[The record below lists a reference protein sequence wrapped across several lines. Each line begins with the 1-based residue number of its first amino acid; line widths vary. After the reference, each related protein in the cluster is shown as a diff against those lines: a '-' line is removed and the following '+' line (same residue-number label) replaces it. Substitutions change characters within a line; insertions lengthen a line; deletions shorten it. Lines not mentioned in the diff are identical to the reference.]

1 VAYAGVTHRFPG
13 VIRAPYSASD
23 TTGFPSDAS
32 IRELVAVREIV
43 HAFLTADRPQDVF
56 QFALDRVSPLVGA
69 AFASIYTIADD
80 DDVMRLAASYNWP
93 ARFRPFLGDMRV
105 RVGLGPSGQAAGERR
120 AIHVP
125 DLFADPSLADWQEV
139 ATELGFS
146 ALVALPLQTPARVLG
161 AVTFYFAKPGQMAVE
176 ERGLLQIVADQ
187 MAATA
192 EKASMIDDLRR
203 ANGALLESNAQL
215 EQQYVAVMEARRLKD
230 EFLSNISHELRTPL
244 TALLGYAYLLQEEM
258 SGPLTA
264 EQRNTLS
271 HMTSSSERLL
281 ELIEDLLE
289 LTALRRGEVRVQV
302 ELFDPRA
309 ALEAALHSTAKERPR
324 SIELRTEIPDGPPR
338 WMRSDRQKVVRI
350 LSKLLGNAYKF
361 TSEGEVRATVQVL
374 NDLARFTVS
383 DTGIGIPLTAH
394 QLVFDEF
401 RQVDGSTTRQ
411 YGGSGLGLALSRQLA
426 RLLGGDIQLE
436 SAPKEGSSFV
446 VEIPLEF
453 SHDLQPA
460 VALPG

>member
-1 VAYAGVTHRFPG
+1 M
-13 VIRAPYSASD
+13 
-23 TTGFPSDAS
+23 DAS
-32 IRELVAVREIV
+32 IRELVAIREIV

-93 ARFRPFLGDMRV
+93 ERFRPFLGEMRV

-120 AIHVP
+120 AIYVP
-125 DLFADPSLADWQEV
+125 DVFADPSLADWQEV
-139 ATELGFS
+139 ATELGFR

-161 AVTFYFAKPGQMAVE
+161 TVTFYFSGTGQMAPE

-192 EKASMIDDLRR
+192 EKAAMIDDLRR
-203 ANGALLESNAQL
+203 ANGALLESNSQL
-215 EQQYVAVMEARRLKD
+215 EQQYVAVVEARRLKD

-244 TALLGYAYLLQEEM
+244 TALLGYAYLLQEEL
-258 SGPLTA
+258 SGPLTS
-264 EQRNTLS
+264 EQRNTLA
-271 HMTSSSERLL
+271 HMTTSSERLL
-281 ELIEDLLE
+281 ALIEDLLE
-289 LTALRRGEVRVQV
+289 LTALRRGEVRVSV
-302 ELFDPRA
+302 ELFDPRDALTA
-309 ALEAALHSTAKERPR
+309 AIAATADELPNGVQLKS
-324 SIELRTEIPDGPPR
+324 SIPEGPPR
-338 WMRSDRQKVVRI
+338 WMRSDRPKVVKI
-350 LSKLLGNAYKF
+350 LAKLIGNAFKF
-361 TSEGEVRATVQVL
+361 TSQGEVRVSVQVL

-383 DTGIGIPLTAH
+383 DTGIGIPASAH

-401 RQVDGSTTRQ
+401 RQVDGSTTRP

-436 SAPKEGSSFV
+436 SAPQEGSSFV

-460 VALPG
+460 VTSPG

>member
-1 VAYAGVTHRFPG
+1 

-23 TTGFPSDAS
+23 TTGVPSDAS

-161 AVTFYFAKPGQMAVE
+161 AVTFYFANPGLLTVE

-258 SGPLTA
+258 SGPLTD
-264 EQRNTLS
+264 EQRKTLS
-271 HMTSSSERLL
+271 HMTTSSERLL
-281 ELIEDLLE
+281 VLIEDLLE

-309 ALEAALHSTAKERPR
+309 ALEEALEITRDERAAG
-324 SIELRTEIPDGPPR
+324 IELRVEIPDGPPR

-361 TSEGEVRATVQVL
+361 TSQGEVRATVQVL

-383 DTGIGIPLTAH
+383 DTGIGIPPSAH

-436 SAPKEGSSFV
+436 SAPTEGSSFV

-460 VALPG
+460 AALPG

>member
-1 VAYAGVTHRFPG
+1 M
-13 VIRAPYSASD
+13 IRAPYSSPDA
-23 TTGFPSDAS
+23 TGAPTDAS
-32 IRELVAVREIV
+32 IRELVAIREIV

-80 DDVMRLAASYNWP
+80 DDVMRLVASYNWP
-93 ARFRPFLGDMRV
+93 ERFRPFLGEMRV

-120 AIHVP
+120 AVYVP
-125 DLFADPSLADWQEV
+125 DVFADPSLADWQEV
-139 ATELGFS
+139 ATELGFR

-161 AVTFYFAKPGQMAVE
+161 AVTFYFSGTGQMAPE

-192 EKASMIDDLRR
+192 EKAAMIDDLRR

-215 EQQYVAVMEARRLKD
+215 EQQYVAVVEARRLKD

-244 TALLGYAYLLQEEM
+244 TALLGYAYLLQEEL
-258 SGPLTA
+258 SGPLTS
-264 EQRNTLS
+264 EQRKTLA
-271 HMTSSSERLL
+271 HMTTSSERLL
-281 ELIEDLLE
+281 ALIEDLLE
-289 LTALRRGEVRVQV
+289 LTALRRGEVRVSV
-302 ELFDPRA
+302 ELFDPRDALTA
-309 ALEAALHSTAKERPR
+309 AIESTAEQRPNGVQLKS
-324 SIELRTEIPDGPPR
+324 SIPEGPPR
-338 WMRSDRQKVVRI
+338 WMRSDRQKVVKI
-350 LSKLLGNAYKF
+350 LAKLLGNAYKF
-361 TSEGEVRATVQVL
+361 TSQGEVRVTVQVL

-383 DTGIGIPLTAH
+383 DTGIGIPAAAH

-401 RQVDGSTTRQ
+401 RQVDGSTTRP

-436 SAPKEGSSFV
+436 SAPLEGSSFV

-460 VALPG
+460 VNAPG

>member
-1 VAYAGVTHRFPG
+1 M
-13 VIRAPYSASD
+13 
-23 TTGFPSDAS
+23 DAS
-32 IRELVAVREIV
+32 IRELVAIREIV

-93 ARFRPFLGDMRV
+93 ERFRPFLGEMRV

-120 AIHVP
+120 AIYVP
-125 DLFADPSLADWQEV
+125 DVFADPSLADWQEV
-139 ATELGFS
+139 ATELGFR

-161 AVTFYFAKPGQMAVE
+161 TVTFYFSGTGQMALE

-192 EKASMIDDLRR
+192 EKAAMIDDLRR
-203 ANGALLESNAQL
+203 ANGALLESNSQL
-215 EQQYVAVMEARRLKD
+215 EQQYVAVVEARRLKD

-244 TALLGYAYLLQEEM
+244 TALLGYAYLLQEEL
-258 SGPLTA
+258 SGPLTS
-264 EQRNTLS
+264 EQRNTLA
-271 HMTSSSERLL
+271 HMTTSSERLL
-281 ELIEDLLE
+281 ALIEDLLE
-289 LTALRRGEVRVQV
+289 LTALRRGEVRVSV
-302 ELFDPRA
+302 ELFDPRDALTA
-309 ALEAALHSTAKERPR
+309 AIAATAD
-324 SIELRTEIPDGPPR
+324 ELPNGVQLKSNIPEGPPR
-338 WMRSDRQKVVRI
+338 WMRSDRPKVVKI
-350 LSKLLGNAYKF
+350 LAKLIGNAFKF
-361 TSEGEVRATVQVL
+361 TSQGEVRVSVQVL

-383 DTGIGIPLTAH
+383 DTGIGIPASAH

-401 RQVDGSTTRQ
+401 RQVDGSTTRP

-436 SAPKEGSSFV
+436 SAPQEGSSFV

-460 VALPG
+460 VTSPG

>member
-1 VAYAGVTHRFPG
+1 V
-13 VIRAPYSASD
+13 
-23 TTGFPSDAS
+23 PSDAS

-56 QFALDRVSPLVGA
+56 QFALARVSPLVGA
-69 AFASIYTIADD
+69 AFASIYTISDG
-80 DDVMRLAASYNWP
+80 DDVMRWAASYNWP
-93 ARFRPFLGDMRV
+93 ERFRPFLGEMRV
-105 RVGLGPSGQAAGERR
+105 RVGSGPSGLAAGERR
-120 AIHVP
+120 AIYVP
-125 DLFADPSLADWQEV
+125 DVFADPSLADWQEV
-139 ATELGFS
+139 ATELGFR

-161 AVTFYFAKPGQMAVE
+161 TVTFYFSSTAQMAPE

-192 EKASMIDDLRR
+192 EKAAMIDDLRR

-215 EQQYVAVMEARRLKD
+215 EQQYVAVVEARRLKD

-244 TALLGYAYLLQEEM
+244 TALLGYAYLLQEEL
-258 SGPLTA
+258 SGPLTV
-264 EQRNTLS
+264 EQRKTLA

-289 LTALRRGEVRVQV
+289 LTALRRGEMHVSV
-302 ELFDPRA
+302 ELFDPRDALTA
-309 ALEAALHSTAKERPR
+309 AIDSTAASRPAAVT
-324 SIELRTEIPDGPPR
+324 LRTQLSEGAPR
-338 WMRSDRQKVVRI
+338 WMRSDRRKVIKI
-350 LSKLLGNAYKF
+350 LAKLLGNAYKF
-361 TSEGEVRATVQVL
+361 TSSGEVRATVQVL

-383 DTGIGIPLTAH
+383 DTGIGIPSAAH
-394 QLVFDEF
+394 ELIFDEF
-401 RQVDGSTTRQ
+401 RQVDGSTTRP

-436 SAPKEGSSFV
+436 SEPREGSSFV

-453 SHDLQPA
+453 SRDLQPP
-460 VALPG
+460 VAAAG

>member
-1 VAYAGVTHRFPG
+1 M
-13 VIRAPYSASD
+13 
-23 TTGFPSDAS
+23 
-32 IRELVAVREIV
+32 

-93 ARFRPFLGDMRV
+93 ERFRPFLGEMRV

-125 DLFADPSLADWQEV
+125 DVFADPSLSDWQEV
-139 ATELGFS
+139 ATELGFR

-161 AVTFYFAKPGQMAVE
+161 AVTFYFAKPGQFAVE

-258 SGPLTA
+258 SGPLTG
-264 EQRNTLS
+264 EQRNTLA
-271 HMTSSSERLL
+271 HMTTSSERLL
-281 ELIEDLLE
+281 VLIEDLLE

-309 ALEAALHSTAKERPR
+309 ALEAALERRTASAPRGSRCASRFRRGRRGGCAAIVRRSSRFCRSCSATRTSSRRRERCARRCRCSTISRASPYRTRESEFRPRRSSSCSMSSARSTDRPRGSTAAP
-324 SIELRTEIPDGPPR
+324 
-338 WMRSDRQKVVRI
+338 
-350 LSKLLGNAYKF
+350 A
-361 TSEGEVRATVQVL
+361 
-374 NDLARFTVS
+374 
-383 DTGIGIPLTAH
+383 
-394 QLVFDEF
+394 
-401 RQVDGSTTRQ
+401 
-411 YGGSGLGLALSRQLA
+411 LALRSRGIWRGCWA
-426 RLLGGDIQLE
+426 
-436 SAPKEGSSFV
+436 ATSS
-446 VEIPLEF
+446 
-453 SHDLQPA
+453 SSRR
-460 VALPG
+460 PGRGRRSWWRSR

>member
-1 VAYAGVTHRFPG
+1 M
-13 VIRAPYSASD
+13 
-23 TTGFPSDAS
+23 DAS
-32 IRELVAVREIV
+32 IRELVAIREIV

-93 ARFRPFLGDMRV
+93 ERFRPFLGEMRV

-120 AIHVP
+120 AVYVP
-125 DLFADPSLADWQEV
+125 DVFADPSLADWQEV
-139 ATELGFS
+139 ATELGFR

-161 AVTFYFAKPGQMAVE
+161 AVTFYFSGTGQMAPE

-192 EKASMIDDLRR
+192 EKAAMIDDLRR

-215 EQQYVAVMEARRLKD
+215 EQQYVAVVEARRLKD

-244 TALLGYAYLLQEEM
+244 TALLGYAYLLQEEL
-258 SGPLTA
+258 SGPLTS
-264 EQRNTLS
+264 EQRKTLA
-271 HMTSSSERLL
+271 HMTTSSERLL
-281 ELIEDLLE
+281 ALIEDLLE
-289 LTALRRGEVRVQV
+289 LTALRRGEVRVSV
-302 ELFDPRA
+302 ELFDPRDALTA
-309 ALEAALHSTAKERPR
+309 AIESTAEARPNGVQLKS
-324 SIELRTEIPDGPPR
+324 SIPEGPPR
-338 WMRSDRQKVVRI
+338 WMRSDRQKVVKI
-350 LSKLLGNAYKF
+350 LAKLIGNAYKF
-361 TSEGEVRATVQVL
+361 TSQGEVRVTVQVL

-383 DTGIGIPLTAH
+383 DTGIGIPAAAH

-401 RQVDGSTTRQ
+401 RQVDGSTTRP

-436 SAPKEGSSFV
+436 SAPLEGSSFV

-460 VALPG
+460 VNAPG

>member
-1 VAYAGVTHRFPG
+1 M
-13 VIRAPYSASD
+13 IRAPYSSPEAA
-23 TTGFPSDAS
+23 GAHSDAS
-32 IRELVAVREIV
+32 IRELVAIREIV

-93 ARFRPFLGDMRV
+93 ARFRPFLGEMRV

-120 AIHVP
+120 AIYVP
-125 DLFADPSLADWQEV
+125 DVFADRSLADWQEV
-139 ATELGFS
+139 ATELGFR

-161 AVTFYFAKPGQMAVE
+161 AVTFYFSGTSQMAPE

-192 EKASMIDDLRR
+192 EKAAMIDDLRR

-244 TALLGYAYLLQEEM
+244 TALLGYAYLLQEEL

-264 EQRNTLS
+264 EQRNTLA
-271 HMTSSSERLL
+271 HMTTSSERLL
-281 ELIEDLLE
+281 GLIEDLLE
-289 LTALRRGEVRVQV
+289 LTALRRGEVRVSV
-302 ELFDPRA
+302 ELFDPRDALTA
-309 ALEAALHSTAKERPR
+309 ALESTADERPTSVQLR
-324 SIELRTEIPDGPPR
+324 SEIPEGPAR
-338 WMRSDRQKVVRI
+338 WMRSDRQKVVKI
-350 LSKLLGNAYKF
+350 LAKLLGNAYKF
-361 TSEGEVRATVQVL
+361 TSQGEVRASVQVL
-374 NDLARFTVS
+374 NDLVRFTVS
-383 DTGIGIPLTAH
+383 DTGIGIPPAAH
-394 QLVFDEF
+394 QIVFDEF
-401 RQVDGSTTRQ
+401 RQVDGSTTRP

-436 SAPKEGSSFV
+436 SAPQEGSSFV

-453 SHDLQPA
+453 THDFQPA
-460 VALPG
+460 ASTAG

>member
-1 VAYAGVTHRFPG
+1 M
-13 VIRAPYSASD
+13 
-23 TTGFPSDAS
+23 
-32 IRELVAVREIV
+32 

-93 ARFRPFLGDMRV
+93 ERFRPFLGEMRV

-120 AIHVP
+120 AVYVP
-125 DLFADPSLADWQEV
+125 DVFADPSLADWQEV
-139 ATELGFS
+139 ATELGFR

-161 AVTFYFAKPGQMAVE
+161 AVTFYFSGTGQMAPE

-192 EKASMIDDLRR
+192 EKAAMIDDLRR

-215 EQQYVAVMEARRLKD
+215 EQQYVAVVEARRLKD

-244 TALLGYAYLLQEEM
+244 TALLGYAYLLQEEL
-258 SGPLTA
+258 SGPLTS
-264 EQRNTLS
+264 EQRKTLA
-271 HMTSSSERLL
+271 HMTTSSERLL
-281 ELIEDLLE
+281 ALIEDLLE
-289 LTALRRGEVRVQV
+289 LTALRRGEVRVSV
-302 ELFDPRA
+302 ELFDPRDALTA
-309 ALEAALHSTAKERPR
+309 AIESTAEARPNGVQLKS
-324 SIELRTEIPDGPPR
+324 SIPEGPPR
-338 WMRSDRQKVVRI
+338 WMRSDRQKVVKI
-350 LSKLLGNAYKF
+350 LAKLIGNAYKF
-361 TSEGEVRATVQVL
+361 TSQGEVRVTVQVL

-383 DTGIGIPLTAH
+383 DTGIGIPAAAH

-401 RQVDGSTTRQ
+401 RQVDGSTTRP

-436 SAPKEGSSFV
+436 SAPLEGSSFV

-460 VALPG
+460 VNAPG

>member
-1 VAYAGVTHRFPG
+1 M
-13 VIRAPYSASD
+13 
-23 TTGFPSDAS
+23 DAS
-32 IRELVAVREIV
+32 IRELVAIREIV

-93 ARFRPFLGDMRV
+93 ERFRPFLGEMRV

-120 AIHVP
+120 AIYVP
-125 DLFADPSLADWQEV
+125 DVFADPSLADWQEV
-139 ATELGFS
+139 ATELGFR

-161 AVTFYFAKPGQMAVE
+161 TVTFYFSGTGQMAPE

-192 EKASMIDDLRR
+192 EKAAMIDDLRR
-203 ANGALLESNAQL
+203 ANGALLESNSQL
-215 EQQYVAVMEARRLKD
+215 EQQYVAVVEARRLKD

-244 TALLGYAYLLQEEM
+244 TALLGYAYLLQEEL
-258 SGPLTA
+258 SGPLTS
-264 EQRNTLS
+264 EQRNTLA
-271 HMTSSSERLL
+271 HMTTSSERLL
-281 ELIEDLLE
+281 ALIEDLLE
-289 LTALRRGEVRVQV
+289 LTALRRGEVRVSV
-302 ELFDPRA
+302 ELFDPRDALTA
-309 ALEAALHSTAKERPR
+309 AIAATAD
-324 SIELRTEIPDGPPR
+324 ELPNGVQLKSNIPEGPPR
-338 WMRSDRQKVVRI
+338 WMRSDRPKVVKI
-350 LSKLLGNAYKF
+350 LAKLIGNAFKF
-361 TSEGEVRATVQVL
+361 TSQGEVRVSVQVL

-383 DTGIGIPLTAH
+383 DTGIGIPASAH

-401 RQVDGSTTRQ
+401 RQVDGSTTRP

-436 SAPKEGSSFV
+436 SAPQEGSSFV

-460 VALPG
+460 VTSPG

>member
-1 VAYAGVTHRFPG
+1 
-13 VIRAPYSASD
+13 VIRAPYSSPDA
-23 TTGFPSDAS
+23 TGAPTDAS
-32 IRELVAVREIV
+32 IRELVAIREIV

-80 DDVMRLAASYNWP
+80 DDVMRLVASYNWP
-93 ARFRPFLGDMRV
+93 ERFRPFLGEMRV

-120 AIHVP
+120 AVYVP
-125 DLFADPSLADWQEV
+125 DVFADPSLADWQEV
-139 ATELGFS
+139 ATELGFR

-161 AVTFYFAKPGQMAVE
+161 AVTFYFSGTGQMAPE

-192 EKASMIDDLRR
+192 EKAAMIDDLRR

-215 EQQYVAVMEARRLKD
+215 EQQYVAVVEARRLKD

-244 TALLGYAYLLQEEM
+244 TALLGYAYLLQEEL
-258 SGPLTA
+258 SGPLTS
-264 EQRNTLS
+264 EQRKTLA
-271 HMTSSSERLL
+271 HMTTSSERLL
-281 ELIEDLLE
+281 ALIEDLLE
-289 LTALRRGEVRVQV
+289 LTALRRGEVRVSV
-302 ELFDPRA
+302 ELFDPRDALTA
-309 ALEAALHSTAKERPR
+309 AIESTAEQRPNGVQLKS
-324 SIELRTEIPDGPPR
+324 SIPEGPPR
-338 WMRSDRQKVVRI
+338 WMRSDRQKVVKI
-350 LSKLLGNAYKF
+350 LAKLLGNAYKF
-361 TSEGEVRATVQVL
+361 TSQGEVRVTVQVL

-383 DTGIGIPLTAH
+383 DTGIGIPAAAH

-401 RQVDGSTTRQ
+401 RQVDGSTTRP

-436 SAPKEGSSFV
+436 SAPQEGSSFV

-460 VALPG
+460 VNAPG

>member
-1 VAYAGVTHRFPG
+1 
-13 VIRAPYSASD
+13 VIRAPYSSPETAA
-23 TTGFPSDAS
+23 PPLDAS
-32 IRELVAVREIV
+32 IRELVAIREIV

-69 AFASIYTIADD
+69 AFACVYTIADD
-80 DDVMRLAASYNWP
+80 DDVMRLVASHNWP
-93 ARFRPFLGDMRV
+93 ERFRPFLGEMRV
-105 RVGLGPSGQAAGERR
+105 RVGLGPSGQAASERR

-125 DLFADPSLADWQEV
+125 DVFADPSLADWQEV
-139 ATELGFS
+139 ATELGFR

-161 AVTFYFAKPGQMAVE
+161 TVTFYFSGTGQMTLE

-192 EKASMIDDLRR
+192 EKSAMIDDLRR

-215 EQQYVAVMEARRLKD
+215 EQQYLAVMEARRLKD

-244 TALLGYAYLLQEEM
+244 TALLGYAYLLQEEL
-258 SGPLTA
+258 SGPLTG
-264 EQRNTLS
+264 EQRNTLA
-271 HMTSSSERLL
+271 HMTTSSERLL
-281 ELIEDLLE
+281 ALIEDLLE
-289 LTALRRGEVRVQV
+289 LTALRRGEVRVSV
-302 ELFDPRA
+302 ELFDPRDALTA
-309 ALEAALHSTAKERPR
+309 ALEQTDDQRPNGVALR
-324 SIELRTEIPDGPPR
+324 SSIPDGPPR
-338 WMRSDRQKVVRI
+338 WMRSDRQKVVKI
-350 LSKLLGNAYKF
+350 LAKLLGNAYKF
-361 TSEGEVRATVQVL
+361 TSQGEVRVSVQVL

-383 DTGIGIPLTAH
+383 DTGIGIPPAAH

-401 RQVDGSTTRQ
+401 RQVDGSTTRP

-436 SAPKEGSSFV
+436 SAPQEGSSFV

-460 VALPG
+460 VSAAG

>member
-1 VAYAGVTHRFPG
+1 M
-13 VIRAPYSASD
+13 IRAPYSSPDA
-23 TTGFPSDAS
+23 TGAPTDAS
-32 IRELVAVREIV
+32 IRELVAIREIV

-80 DDVMRLAASYNWP
+80 DDVMRLVASYNWP
-93 ARFRPFLGDMRV
+93 ERFRPFLGEMRV

-120 AIHVP
+120 AVYVP
-125 DLFADPSLADWQEV
+125 DVFADPSLADWQEV
-139 ATELGFS
+139 ATELGFR

-161 AVTFYFAKPGQMAVE
+161 AVTFYFSGTGQMAPE

-192 EKASMIDDLRR
+192 EKAAMIDDLRR

-215 EQQYVAVMEARRLKD
+215 EQQYVAVVEARRLKD

-244 TALLGYAYLLQEEM
+244 TALLGYAYLLQEEL
-258 SGPLTA
+258 SGPLTS
-264 EQRNTLS
+264 EQRKTLA
-271 HMTSSSERLL
+271 HMTTSSERLL
-281 ELIEDLLE
+281 ALIEDLLE
-289 LTALRRGEVRVQV
+289 LTALRRGEVRVSV
-302 ELFDPRA
+302 ELFDPRDALTA
-309 ALEAALHSTAKERPR
+309 AIESTAEQRPNGVQLKS
-324 SIELRTEIPDGPPR
+324 SIPEGPPR
-338 WMRSDRQKVVRI
+338 WMRSDRQKVVKI
-350 LSKLLGNAYKF
+350 LAKLLGNAYKF
-361 TSEGEVRATVQVL
+361 TSQGEVRVTVQVL

-383 DTGIGIPLTAH
+383 DTGIGIPAAAH

-401 RQVDGSTTRQ
+401 RQVDGSTTRP

-436 SAPKEGSSFV
+436 SAPQEGSSFV

-460 VALPG
+460 VNAPG

>member
-1 VAYAGVTHRFPG
+1 LAG
-13 VIRAPYSASD
+13 VIRAPYSSPETAA
-23 TTGFPSDAS
+23 PSDAS
-32 IRELVAVREIV
+32 IRELVAIREIV

-69 AFASIYTIADD
+69 AFASVYTIAED
-80 DDVMRLAASYNWP
+80 DDVMRLVASHNWP
-93 ARFRPFLGDMRV
+93 ERFRPFLGEMRV
-105 RVGLGPSGQAAGERR
+105 RVGLGPSGQAASERR

-125 DLFADPSLADWQEV
+125 DVFADPSLADWQEV
-139 ATELGFS
+139 ATELGFR

-161 AVTFYFAKPGQMAVE
+161 TVTFYFSGTGTMTLE

-192 EKASMIDDLRR
+192 EKSAMIDDLRR

-244 TALLGYAYLLQEEM
+244 TALLGYAYLLQEEL
-258 SGPLTA
+258 SGPLTN
-264 EQRNTLS
+264 EQRNTLA
-271 HMTSSSERLL
+271 HMTTSSERLL
-281 ELIEDLLE
+281 ALIEDLLE
-289 LTALRRGEVRVQV
+289 LTALRRGEVRVSV
-302 ELFDPRA
+302 ELFDPRDALSA
-309 ALEAALHSTAKERPR
+309 ALAETDDERPNGVALR
-324 SIELRTEIPDGPPR
+324 SSIPEGPPR
-338 WMRSDRQKVVRI
+338 WMRSDRQKVVKI
-350 LSKLLGNAYKF
+350 LAKLLGNAYKF
-361 TSEGEVRATVQVL
+361 TSQGEVRVSVQVL

-383 DTGIGIPLTAH
+383 DTGIGIPPSAH

-401 RQVDGSTTRQ
+401 RQVDGSTTRP

-436 SAPKEGSSFV
+436 SAPQEGSSFV

-460 VALPG
+460 VSSAG

>member
-1 VAYAGVTHRFPG
+1 
-13 VIRAPYSASD
+13 
-23 TTGFPSDAS
+23 
-32 IRELVAVREIV
+32 V

-69 AFASIYTIADD
+69 AFASIYTIADG

-93 ARFRPFLGDMRV
+93 ERFRPFLGEMRV

-120 AIHVP
+120 AIYVP
-125 DLFADPSLADWQEV
+125 DVFADPSLADWQEV
-139 ATELGFS
+139 ATELGFR

-161 AVTFYFAKPGQMAVE
+161 TVTFYFSGTGQMAPE

-192 EKASMIDDLRR
+192 EKAAMIDDLRR
-203 ANGALLESNAQL
+203 ANGALLESNSQL
-215 EQQYVAVMEARRLKD
+215 EQQYVAVVEARRLKD

-244 TALLGYAYLLQEEM
+244 TALLGYAYLLQEEL
-258 SGPLTA
+258 SGPLTS
-264 EQRNTLS
+264 EQRNTLA
-271 HMTSSSERLL
+271 HMTTSSERLL
-281 ELIEDLLE
+281 ALIEDLLE
-289 LTALRRGEVRVQV
+289 LTALRRGEVRVSV
-302 ELFDPRA
+302 ELFDPRDALTA
-309 ALEAALHSTAKERPR
+309 AIEATAEGRPNGVQLK
-324 SIELRTEIPDGPPR
+324 SNIPEGPPR
-338 WMRSDRQKVVRI
+338 WMRSDRPKVVKI
-350 LSKLLGNAYKF
+350 LAKLIGNAYKF
-361 TSEGEVRATVQVL
+361 TSQGEVRLSVQVL

-383 DTGIGIPLTAH
+383 DTGIGIPASAH

-401 RQVDGSTTRQ
+401 RQVDGSTTRP

-436 SAPKEGSSFV
+436 SAPHEGSSFV

-460 VALPG
+460 VNAPG

>member
-1 VAYAGVTHRFPG
+1 
-13 VIRAPYSASD
+13 
-23 TTGFPSDAS
+23 
-32 IRELVAVREIV
+32 
-43 HAFLTADRPQDVF
+43 
-56 QFALDRVSPLVGA
+56 
-69 AFASIYTIADD
+69 
-80 DDVMRLAASYNWP
+80 
-93 ARFRPFLGDMRV
+93 
-105 RVGLGPSGQAAGERR
+105 
-120 AIHVP
+120 
-125 DLFADPSLADWQEV
+125 
-139 ATELGFS
+139 
-146 ALVALPLQTPARVLG
+146 
-161 AVTFYFAKPGQMAVE
+161 
-176 ERGLLQIVADQ
+176 
-187 MAATA
+187 
-192 EKASMIDDLRR
+192 MIDDLRR

-244 TALLGYAYLLQEEM
+244 TALLGYAYLLQEEL
-258 SGPLTA
+258 SGPLTDD
-264 EQRNTLS
+264 QRNTLA

-281 ELIEDLLE
+281 VLIEDLLE

-309 ALEAALHSTAKERPR
+309 ALEAALAATASERP
-324 SIELRTEIPDGPPR
+324 EGLKLHTEIPDGPPR
-338 WMRSDRQKVVRI
+338 WIRSDRQKVVKI

-361 TSEGEVRATVQVL
+361 TSKGEVRATVQVL
-374 NDLARFTVS
+374 NDLARFTVT
-383 DTGIGIPLTAH
+383 DTGIGIPSTAH

-436 SAPKEGSSFV
+436 SAPQEGSSFV

-460 VALPG
+460 VAEPG

>member
-1 VAYAGVTHRFPG
+1 
-13 VIRAPYSASD
+13 VIRAPYSSPES
-23 TTGFPSDAS
+23 TGAPTDAS
-32 IRELVAVREIV
+32 IRELVAIREIV

-93 ARFRPFLGDMRV
+93 ERFRPFLGEMRV

-120 AIHVP
+120 AIYVP
-125 DLFADPSLADWQEV
+125 DVFADPSLADWQEV
-139 ATELGFS
+139 ATELGFR

-161 AVTFYFAKPGQMAVE
+161 TVTFYFSGTGQMAPE

-192 EKASMIDDLRR
+192 EKAAMIDDLRR
-203 ANGALLESNAQL
+203 ANGALLESNSQL
-215 EQQYVAVMEARRLKD
+215 EQQYVAVVEARRLKD

-244 TALLGYAYLLQEEM
+244 TALLGYAYLLQEEL
-258 SGPLTA
+258 SGPLTS
-264 EQRNTLS
+264 EQRNTLA
-271 HMTSSSERLL
+271 HMTTSSERLL
-281 ELIEDLLE
+281 ALIEDLLE
-289 LTALRRGEVRVQV
+289 LTALRRGEVRVSV
-302 ELFDPRA
+302 ELFDPRDALTA
-309 ALEAALHSTAKERPR
+309 AMEATAEERPNGVQLK
-324 SIELRTEIPDGPPR
+324 SNIPEGPPR
-338 WMRSDRQKVVRI
+338 WMRSDRPKVVKI
-350 LSKLLGNAYKF
+350 LAKLIGNAYKF
-361 TSEGEVRATVQVL
+361 TSQGEVRVSVQVL

-383 DTGIGIPLTAH
+383 DTGIGIPASAH

-401 RQVDGSTTRQ
+401 RQVDGSTTRP

-436 SAPKEGSSFV
+436 SAPQEGSSFV

-460 VALPG
+460 VNAPG